1 MDEYR
6 VRAGIFISLILV
18 VLGVLAGRLAW
29 LQIFNAETYS
39 TEAANNATRDI
50 YVRPPRGA
58 IFDRNGALMVSN
70 APTYALSVNPRY
82 FARSPHD
89 PKAYD
94 TTRVRLLADRLGVP
108 DSSVWSALATAETRN
123 RDAYT
128 RVFPNLSFETFS
140 RIEEERFRLP
150 GVEVETQQSRRYLSD
165 ARASHVLGYVREISP
180 RLLDRYYDDG
190 YRRGDLIGINGV
202 ERNYESY
209 LRGKLGM
216 SFRLVNARGLDIGPA
231 NGGRDDSPPV
241 SGYDLTLTLDAPLQ
255 AFAESLFVGKRG
267 GAVAIDP
274 QTGEILSLVS
284 YPDYDLSI
292 FSQKVDGAT
301 WRYLNES
308 PTKPMFNRAT
318 QSMQPPG
325 STWKPFMALMAL
337 QEGTLKTEEKIF
349 CPGYHPLG
357 GGRMFRCMHRDGA
370 IEVVTA
376 IQRSCNTFF
385 FELMYRT
392 DVNTYQRYAHMFG
405 FGERALSDVSEQ
417 TPGLIPDSS
426 YFNRMFGKTGW
437 GAGTTINLGIGQ
449 GNMGA
454 TPFELAR
461 YMGIVAARGH
471 KPTSHLIRNLR
482 NAETGETIGPTL
494 PAPSDL
500 PIKDEYFDLVRL
512 GMRRVME
519 AGTGRSLQI
528 PGIPSGGKTGTAQA
542 PGVARKD
549 NSVFIMFAPYD
560 NPRIAIAVQV
570 ENAGFGAAA
579 AGPIATLMAERYLTG
594 TITPARRALV
604 SRVMAVKSQPLPNE
618 EVAPPP
624 RETAPRG
631 GRDSV
636 ARDDA
641 PAALPRPTAPLRR
654 DTARR

>member
-1 MDEYR
+1 
-6 VRAGIFISLILV
+6 
-18 VLGVLAGRLAW
+18 
-29 LQIFNAETYS
+29 
-39 TEAANNATRDI
+39 
-50 YVRPPRGA
+50 
-58 IFDRNGALMVSN
+58 
-70 APTYALSVNPRY
+70 
-82 FARSPHD
+82 
-89 PKAYD
+89 
-94 TTRVRLLADRLGVP
+94 
-108 DSSVWSALATAETRN
+108 
-123 RDAYT
+123 
-128 RVFPNLSFETFS
+128 
-140 RIEEERFRLP
+140 
-150 GVEVETQQSRRYLSD
+150 
-165 ARASHVLGYVREISP
+165 
-180 RLLDRYYDDG
+180 
-190 YRRGDLIGINGV
+190 
-202 ERNYESY
+202 
-209 LRGKLGM
+209 
-216 SFRLVNARGLDIGPA
+216 
-231 NGGRDDSPPV
+231 
-241 SGYDLTLTLDAPLQ
+241 
-255 AFAESLFVGKRG
+255 
-267 GAVAIDP
+267 
-274 QTGEILSLVS
+274 
-284 YPDYDLSI
+284 
-292 FSQKVDGAT
+292 
-301 WRYLNES
+301 
-308 PTKPMFNRAT
+308 
-318 QSMQPPG
+318 MQPPG

-482 NAETGETIGPTL
+482 NAETGETIVPTL